1 MYAKIINLIIVFFE
15 YFIVFVTDNLP
26 PIQDN
31 NVMEN
36 QMQIEKLIEKFYL
49 GTLTNE
55 ELSSLLNYLKDQEPQ
70 HEVLVF

>member
-1 MYAKIINLIIVFFE
+1 
-15 YFIVFVTDNLP
+15 
-26 PIQDN
+26 
-31 NVMEN
+31 MEN